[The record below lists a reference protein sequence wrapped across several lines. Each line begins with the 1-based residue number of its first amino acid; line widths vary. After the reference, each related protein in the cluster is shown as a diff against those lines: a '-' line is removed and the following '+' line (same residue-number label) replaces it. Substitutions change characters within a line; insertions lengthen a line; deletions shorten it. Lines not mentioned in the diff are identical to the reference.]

1 MAKKAEHIKLGLTCA
16 EICEV
21 LSRGIDGK
29 WADQLNRLVLEAIE
43 KLTT

>member
-1 MAKKAEHIKLGLTCA
+1 MANKAGHIELGLTCA
-16 EICEV
+16 DICKA

-29 WADQLNRLVLEAIE
+29 RADQLNRPVLEAIE

>member
-1 MAKKAEHIKLGLTCA
+1 MANKTDPIELGLTCA
-16 EICEV
+16 DICKV

-29 WADQLNRLVLEAIE
+29 RADQLNRPILEVIV

>member
-1 MAKKAEHIKLGLTCA
+1 MAKKAGYVELGLTCA
-16 EICEV
+16 DTCKV

-29 WADQLNRLVLEAIE
+29 RADQLNRPVLEAIV